1 MKIKLVLDIN
11 KTQQAQL
18 NAVVTGRQGDK
29 ATVTVNVFVVD
40 GGVPYNLTGNT
51 IYYEGL
57 KPNNAYVRDTSG
69 VKIINATQGNFE
81 YTFRPETF
89 GVAGVGKRSYFS
101 IEQGG
106 TVRAST
112 QDFGLV
118 TLADAMTGHTMSGP
132 YISELEELIQQAQL
146 LVDDINSRWTAINT
160 QLTQLQNKLNGM
172 DVVKR
177 SGDTMTGNLNFQTK
191 DGAKMLQWY
200 NDQTQL
206 GRLVFHPSGLVE
218 WFGRNGAT
226 ETGAWNYSPATNTFN
241 VVSNTN
247 LVKKTEA
254 YTELVQPNGDTIN
267 INGQNLDSL
276 QKPGSYGG
284 NNLGSSP
291 DGTTAFFYVDV
302 VRYSD
307 RSYVKQIATVL
318 AGTRAFTWT
327 RKMTGANVWNA
338 WDRHALNDDV
348 LKKAGDT
355 ATGNMTF
362 NGVTNLRNNVEH
374 VLQANTDKGVS
385 IVINDSQSKWSVGPK
400 MAGAVDWQKELTLN
414 LNTGVVTVAALS
426 TKLDGS
432 TIIPLSAEATGPD
445 VNYPLMT
452 IRRNSTVE
460 LKGAVVLNAN
470 ATGVIVATL
479 PSDLRPTGGNRSIY
493 TPTSDG
499 TAMVQVFINGTT
511 GAVAL
516 STNAKGKRV
525 DFTLTYLV

>member
-11 KTQQAQL
+11 KNQQAQL

-69 VKIINATQGNFE
+69 VKMINATQGNFE
-81 YTFRPETF
+81 YTFRPEMF

-177 SGDTMTGNLNFQTK
+177 SGDTMLGTLNMQNSTVNWENVFLNNGGRRTRMFMDNGNGTAFTIVTEKTAGKGDWDFNEHLRVGDRRNWLKK
-191 DGAKMLQWY
+191 D
-200 NDQTQL
+200 
-206 GRLVFHPSGLVE
+206 
-218 WFGRNGAT
+218 
-226 ETGAWNYSPATNTFN
+226 
-241 VVSNTN
+241 
-247 LVKKTEA
+247 EA
-254 YTELVQPNGDTIN
+254 FYDYAQPNGDTIN
-267 INGQNLDSL
+267 INGQDLNTI
-276 QKPGSYGG
+276 QKTGLYGG
-284 NNLGSSP
+284 NNLGNSP
-291 DGTTAFFYVDV
+291 DGTTAFFYVEV

-307 RSYVKQIATVL
+307 RNYVKQVATVL
-318 AGTRAFTWT
+318 AGTRSFSWT
-327 RKMTGANVWNA
+327 RKMTGMNAWSA
-338 WDRHALNDDV
+338 WDRNALTDDVVRKTGDTITGVMNFRHNIEHALSD
-348 LKKAGDT
+348 G
-355 ATGNMTF
+355 
-362 NGVTNLRNNVEH
+362 
-374 VLQANTDKGVS
+374 QKGIT
-385 IVINDSQSKWSVGPK
+385 IVVNDSQNKWAIGPK
-400 MAGAVDWQKELTLN
+400 VAGVVDWSKELSLN
-414 LNTGVVTVAALS
+414 INTGLVTVAALA
-426 TKLDGS
+426 TKKDS
-432 TIIPLSAEATGPD
+432 ITEIPLSAEAAAPD
-445 VNYPLMT
+445 VNYKLTMV
-452 IRRNSTVE
+452 RRNNTGI
-460 LKGAVVLNAN
+460 LKGAVTLNAN

-479 PSDLRPTGGNRSIY
+479 PPELRPVGGNYSMY
-493 TPTSDG
+493 TPTTDLS
-499 TAMVQVFINGTT
+499 TMVQVFVNGTT
-511 GAVAL
+511 GVVAF
-516 STNAKGKRV
+516 SANAKGKRV
-525 DFTLTYLV
+525 DFVMTLPID